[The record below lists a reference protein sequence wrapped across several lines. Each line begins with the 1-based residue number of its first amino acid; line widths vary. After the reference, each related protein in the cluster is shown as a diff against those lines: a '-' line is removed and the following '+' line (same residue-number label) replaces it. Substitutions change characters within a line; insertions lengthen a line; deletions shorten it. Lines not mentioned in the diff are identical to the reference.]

1 MPTLDIEKLI
11 AETNKQIKHTQ
22 KIHPDDP
29 ILTSVILHDQIL
41 EAQIDV
47 LQKKMDET
55 IHRLTVISDQ
65 QVEKAAAIMENMTLN
80 AGNIIEKQL
89 DNAALRWEERLRKA
103 AEETEANIRRASRLA
118 WIGTALITITACVY
132 TGTWLGN
139 TLVDITNQQKST
151 QKQVAQ
157 QHHSRRK

>member
-1 MPTLDIEKLI
+1 MLALDIEKLI
-11 AETNKQIKHTQ
+11 DETNKQIKHTQ

-29 ILTSVILHDQIL
+29 ILISVILHNQIL
-41 EAQIDV
+41 EAQIDI

-55 IHRLTVISDQ
+55 INRFTVISDQ
-65 QVEKAAAIMENMTLN
+65 QVENAKAITENMTFN
-80 AGNIIEKQL
+80 GVDNIEKQL
-89 DNAALRWEERLRKA
+89 DNAAMRWEDRLRKA

-118 WIGTALITITACVY
+118 WIGAALITITACVY

-139 TLVDITNQQKST
+139 TIIDITNQQKSA

-157 QHHSRRK
+157 QNNSRRK